1 MGAISYTKSYVVD
14 QIPDM
19 ILGKDGNRS
28 ELDIFNLSSTEF
40 LYIGLGD
47 ENKIFK
53 ETEMLPLAPGE
64 AYSSS
69 APPVTAVFLMANSPA
84 NALISYSSTAP
95 AYVKGRLADG

>member
-14 QIPDM
+14 QMPDM

-28 ELDIFNLSSTEF
+28 ELDIFNLSTTEF

-53 ETEMLPLAPGE
+53 ETEMLPIAPGE

-69 APPVTAVFLMANSPA
+69 APPVTAVFLMANTPIHV
-84 NALISYSSTAP
+84 LVSYSSTAP
-95 AYVKGRLADG
+95 AYVRGSLVNV